1 MVTPGGNGDD
11 VEQKAEFLN
20 ETFIG
25 VHMIVLLF
33 PAGGY
38 HSPYQQSKNSHQL
51 HEVQCGYGGCNAER
65 VEKNNIY

>member
-33 PAGGY
+33 PAEGIIV
-38 HSPYQQSKNSHQL
+38 HINSQKTHINYMKCSVATVDVTQR
-51 HEVQCGYGGCNAER
+51 E
-65 VEKNNIY
+65 

>member
-11 VEQKAEFLN
+11 AEQKAEFLN

-33 PAGGY
+33 PAGGI
-38 HSPYQQSKNSHQL
+38 NSQKTHINYMKCSVATLDVTQR
-51 HEVQCGYGGCNAER
+51 E
-65 VEKNNIY
+65 